1 MVIKSSRKND
11 SEKSTKSIETEN
23 FYELLGLDSKC
34 NQQEIRKAY
43 YKLALK
49 YHPDRIPISCDENT
63 KKTTEIKFKMIS
75 FAYEVLG
82 NPGKREIYDRNP
94 LAFSDGNSEISRFTE
109 LFTKITTQDIGDFK
123 NYYIGS
129 AEELEDIMSSY
140 MKNFGDIVKITEDI
154 FFGSVHEEDR
164 YLEIIKRQIARD
176 IVPDYI
182 SNGKSP
188 DSQRKKA
195 QRLKKAAKE
204 AQEASEYAKKLGIF
218 ASNEGSNLSALI
230 QNRQKSKFDDMINN
244 LESKYG
250 KTPGSPSLKRNRS
263 ESDFDIQPISVSSS
277 SKRIKSNFPAKNKK

>member
-1 MVIKSSRKND
+1 MAIKSSRQND

-23 FYELLGLDSKC
+23 FYELLGVDSKS

-49 YHPDRIPISCDENT
+49 YHPDRISIFCDENT
-63 KKTTEIKFKMIS
+63 KKSTEMKFKMIG

-94 LAFSDGNSEISRFTE
+94 LAFSDGNSDISRFTE
-109 LFTKITTQDIGDFK
+109 LFTKITTQDIDDFK
-123 NYYIGS
+123 KYYVGS

-140 MKNFGDIVKITEDI
+140 MKNFGDIVKVTEDI

-182 SNGKSP
+182 SNGKTP

-204 AQEASEYAKKLGIF
+204 AQEASEYAKKLGVF

-250 KTPGSPSLKRNRS
+250 KAPGSPSLKRNRS